1 MAKIVKHGDTKKG
14 TKAGGVP
21 PVSRPASVDL
31 FPESGA
37 VVHKRVLDA
46 KEKAEQIL
54 TQAQAE
60 ATRIHDE
67 AERVLEDTKVKR
79 EKSIK
84 KGYAEGE
91 SKGLAQVTEKLIQ
104 LQRLREEFYQQAE
117 PEVIRLVMSI
127 AEKVIGQ
134 IVEENPKL
142 IRSVIKKALERSL
155 GDRIVVRLS
164 PEDYKVATAEESEF
178 REVIDRTKRITFR
191 QDDTIAK
198 GGCVVETEVGTIDA
212 QIETQLKAIRKALMS

>member
-1 MAKIVKHGDTKKG
+1 MAKIVKGGEVKKG
-14 TKAGGVP
+14 AGAKDVP
-21 PVSRPASVDL
+21 PVSKPSVDL

-46 KEKAEQIL
+46 KERAEQIL
-54 TQAQAE
+54 SEAQAE
-60 ATRIHDE
+60 AARIREE
-67 AERVLEDTKVKR
+67 AKRVLEDAKVKR

-104 LQRLREEFYQQAE
+104 LQRLREQFYEQAE
-117 PEVIRLVMSI
+117 PEVIRLVTSI

-134 IVEENPKL
+134 IVDENPKL

-155 GDRIVVRLS
+155 GDRIVVRLN

-191 QDDTIAK
+191 QDDTVSK

-212 QIETQLKAIRKALMS
+212 QIETQLRAIRKALIT

>member
-1 MAKIVKHGDTKKG
+1 MAKIVKRGDTKKG
-14 TKAGGVP
+14 ANAGGLP

-31 FPESGA
+31 FPESGG

-46 KEKAEQIL
+46 REKALQIL
-54 TQAQAE
+54 AQAQAE
-60 ATRIHDE
+60 ATRIRDE
-67 AERVLEDTKVKR
+67 AKRVLEDTKVKR

-91 SKGLAQVTEKLIQ
+91 SKGLAQVTEKLIR

-117 PEVIRLVMSI
+117 PEVMRLVMSI

-155 GDRIVVRLS
+155 GDRIVVRLN

-178 REVIDRTKRITFR
+178 REVIDRTKRIVFR
-191 QDDTIAK
+191 QDDTIVK

-212 QIETQLKAIRKALMS
+212 QIETQLKAIRKALIS

>member
-1 MAKIVKHGDTKKG
+1 MAKIVKGDEVKKRG
-14 TKAGGVP
+14 DAGSP
-21 PVSRPASVDL
+21 RPSVDF
-31 FPESGA
+31 FPESGS

-46 KEKAEQIL
+46 KGKAEKIL
-54 TQAQAE
+54 TQAQSE
-60 ATRIHDE
+60 ATRIRNE
-67 AERVLEDTKVKR
+67 AKRVLEDAKAKRVK
-79 EKSIK
+79 SVK

-104 LQRLREEFYQQAE
+104 LQRLREQFYEQAE
-117 PEVIRLVMSI
+117 PEVIRLVTTI

-142 IRSVIKKALERSL
+142 IRSVVKKALERSL
-155 GDRIVVRLS
+155 GDRIVVRVN
-164 PEDYKVATAEESEF
+164 PEDYKVVTAQDSEF
-178 REVIDRTKRITFR
+178 RDVIDRTKRITFR

-212 QIETQLKAIRKALMS
+212 QIETQLRAIRKALIS